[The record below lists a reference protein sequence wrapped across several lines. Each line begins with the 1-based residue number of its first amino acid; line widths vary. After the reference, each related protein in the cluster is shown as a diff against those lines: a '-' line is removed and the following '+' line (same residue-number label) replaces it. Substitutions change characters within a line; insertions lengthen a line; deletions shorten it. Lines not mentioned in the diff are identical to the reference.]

1 MVSCTEIGL
10 LQNESINY
18 FSSLLSGTWIKV
30 QAQKKDDVEIGSAEA
45 HN

>member
-10 LQNESINY
+10 LKNKSINY
-18 FSSLLSGTWIKV
+18 FSFLLSRTWIKV
-30 QAQKKDDVEIGSAEA
+30 QDQKKDDIEIGSAEA